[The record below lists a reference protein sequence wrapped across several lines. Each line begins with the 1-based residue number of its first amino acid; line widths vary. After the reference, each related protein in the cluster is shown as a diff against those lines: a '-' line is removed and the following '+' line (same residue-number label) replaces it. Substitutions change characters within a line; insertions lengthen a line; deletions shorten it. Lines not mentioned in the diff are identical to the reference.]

1 MDPRKARTIEA
12 LLRAGEELFR
22 RRSAE
27 EVTVEE
33 LAGRAGVAV
42 GSVYNHFGSK
52 AGLHAAVLERA
63 IRLDRDY
70 MDRAY
75 RRAGSPIAR
84 IYAAAEEYLAFYLA
98 HPDYFRMLAFPNAPG
113 QYPAGRELTER
124 LARAVR
130 EQNERLVRAL
140 REGIEAGEL
149 RPVDPEETATV
160 LWSAWNGII
169 SLGWRPDALHRDE
182 AGLRRLLAA
191 ATEMVANG
199 LLPRPD

>member
-22 RRSAE
+22 QRSAD

-63 IRLDRDY
+63 VRVDRDH

-75 RRAGSPIAR
+75 GSPGSPVAR

-98 HPDYFRMLAFPNAPG
+98 YPDHFRMLAFPNTPG
-113 QYPAGRELTER
+113 QYAAGRELAER
-124 LARAVR
+124 LADAVR
-130 EQNERLVRAL
+130 EQNERLVRTL
-140 REGIEAGEL
+140 RQGIEAGEL
-149 RPVDPEETATV
+149 REVDPEETATV

-182 AGLRRLLAA
+182 AGLRRLLSA
-191 ATEMVANG
+191 ATEIVAHG
-199 LLPRPD
+199 LLRQD